1 MGNDQ
6 IYQAATDGNKASGGE
21 GDSAQSGRNPHS
33 SAASHES
40 APQSAPNFAPIAGP
54 SLNFPWPPLFATI
67 DADATLIT
75 AKTRYGNQV
84 VTMSAT
90 ETAALGFGLQ
100 GICHDLAH
108 HAGWWTRPDGSPITD
123 NPYCFSNKL
132 MLVVSELAEAME
144 GDRKGIKDDHLPH
157 RDMREVELADAV
169 IRIFDLA
176 GAYNMD
182 LGGAIAEKLYFNR
195 RRADHTPEARA
206 QAGGK
211 AY

>member
-90 ETAALGFGLQ
+90 ETAELGFGLQ

-195 RRADHTPEARA
+195 HRADHTPEARA